1 VRKVAG
7 IALVLF
13 LALALQSVPV
23 LAGDEPVVNA
33 GSTTFHAFSKMT
45 VETRA
50 SLVPMQSDQLVSVE
64 GEAGFCVVC
73 INAARVTQVNASLLS
88 LANTQT
94 NLAVVAQSN

>member
-13 LALALQSVPV
+13 LALALQSVPA
-23 LAGDEPVVNA
+23 LAGDEPVVNT
-33 GSTTFHAFSKMT
+33 SSTFHALSKLT

-50 SLVPMQSDQLVSVE
+50 SLVPMQSEELVAVE

>member
-1 VRKVAG
+1 
-7 IALVLF
+7 
-13 LALALQSVPV
+13 
-23 LAGDEPVVNA
+23 
-33 GSTTFHAFSKMT
+33 
-45 VETRA
+45 
-50 SLVPMQSDQLVSVE
+50 MQSEELVAVE